1 MLLKDL
7 VIVHADDERLL
18 LQLTNMA
25 GDAYLEEL
33 WVRELLSGLPTGS
46 EGSDRERFLSR
57 AIILNQCLAAAP
69 YEGIHCTHDGAGLLV
84 AYQQSELNGTS
95 WDALMQKAAANLKAS
110 VLSDEEAAA
119 YDAQRQRMAS
129 ATVRDWVLREE
140 APGDFLHIVLVATDP
155 DHRGSGDFR
164 RMVKAVL
171 DYADEAQLPVFTE
184 VYSDALE
191 ETFADYG
198 FKPVHQ
204 FKAEEVALT
213 ERCLRRDPE
222 PRD

>member
-7 VIVHADDERLL
+7 VTVSTDDERLL

-57 AIILNQCLAAAP
+57 AIILNQCLAATP
-69 YEGIHCTHDGAGLLV
+69 YEGVHCTHDGAGLLV
-84 AYQQSELNGTS
+84 AYQQSELNGTT
-95 WDALMQKAAANLKAS
+95 WEALMEKAAANLKAS

-119 YDAQRQRMAS
+119 YDEQRQRMAS
-129 ATVRDWVLREE
+129 ATVRDWVQREE
-140 APGDFLHIVLVATDP
+140 APGDFLHIVLVAADP

-191 ETFADYG
+191 ETFASYG

-213 ERCLRRDPE
+213 ERCLRRDPK